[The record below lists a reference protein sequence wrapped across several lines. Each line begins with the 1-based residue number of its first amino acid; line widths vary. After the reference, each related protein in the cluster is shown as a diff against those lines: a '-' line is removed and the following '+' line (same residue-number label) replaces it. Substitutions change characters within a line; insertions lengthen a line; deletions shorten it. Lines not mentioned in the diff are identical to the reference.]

1 MAKEPKAEVAASS
14 LFSREDEET
23 MRGITFK
30 IMSAGFV
37 PASVL
42 QQEFGD
48 SLTTKALAILHKTW
62 RVLVESREPWEGQ
75 EVNGFKMA
83 ERRFSQAEIK
93 KMPAQLAFLPE
104 WFKQTQNKYSDYKQ
118 ITVRCRWTTPVL
130 GALPG
135 KTDDE
140 AKDALLKFERSYLG
154 HVIIQRYGTRAM
166 FGRALELSNRSRYA
180 AERFGFSTIE
190 VENAKI
196 STDHVRGMVDD
207 RGNGLGTIR
216 SECMAAGT
224 EFVLRALIPTT
235 YLSPHDFLAVL
246 KIGGEFVGLSPGRSA
261 GYGNFEILGV
271 E

>member
-1 MAKEPKAEVAASS
+1 MAKESKAEVAASA
-14 LFSREDEET
+14 LFSKEDEEV
-23 MRGITFK
+23 MRGVMFQV
-30 IMSAGFV
+30 MQRGFV
-37 PASVL
+37 PGAVL

-104 WFKQTQNKYSDYKQ
+104 LFKQTQNKYSDYKQ
-118 ITVRCRWTTPVL
+118 ITVRCRWTNPVL

-140 AKDALLKFERSYLG
+140 AKDALLKFERNWLG
-154 HVIIQRYGTRAM
+154 HVVIQRYGVRAM
-166 FGRALELSNRSRYA
+166 FSRALELTNRSGYA
-180 AERFGFSTIE
+180 ADRFGFCTIT
-190 VENAKI
+190 VQDAKI
-196 STDHVRGMVDD
+196 VNDHVRGMVDD

-216 SECMAAGT
+216 SECMVAGT
-224 EFVLRALIPTT
+224 EFILRANIPTT
-235 YLSPHDFLAVL
+235 YISPNDFLAVL
-246 KIGGEFVGLSPGRSA
+246 KVAGEFVGLSPGRSA
-261 GYGNFEILGV
+261 GYGDFEILGV